1 MKSLRS
7 RYAIAQIDNKNYQTI
22 TVGNKSES
30 TLDAGYI
37 WGPYILSSSKGFVI
51 ESKQETRKRKISN
64 IIDNL

>member
-37 WGPYILSSSKGFVI
+37 WVPYILSSSKGFVI

>member
-1 MKSLRS
+1 MKSIKS
-7 RYAIAQIDNKNYQTI
+7 RYAIAQVDNKNYQTI

-37 WGPYILSSSKGFVI
+37 WIPYILSSSKGFVI
-51 ESKQETRKRKISN
+51 ESKQETRKSKISN